1 MPYEQ
6 ASLIELIR
14 TDNKILNK
22 IVLVFTALCSEID
35 YLVKEGENKYFISL
49 IYYGEASPA
58 SSETGETQK
67 QLGKFLSLLQ
77 VNNFKSEKSWIHFHS
92 NNEIGTIMLCE
103 TMQASD

>member
-22 IVLVFTALCSEID
+22 IVLVFSAICSEMDFLI
-35 YLVKEGENKYFISL
+35 KEGENKYFISL
-49 IYYGEASPA
+49 VYYGEATSV

-67 QLGKFLSLLQ
+67 QMGKFLSLLQ
-77 VNNFKSEKSWIHFHS
+77 V
-92 NNEIGTIMLCE
+92 M
-103 TMQASD
+103 